1 MSGKKLVIIDGNS
14 LVNRAF
20 YAIQRPMITSDGF
33 YTNGIYG
40 FLSMLFKIRKDYE
53 PTHMLVAFDRKAPT
67 FRHLEFPDYKA
78 GRKRMPEELAME
90 MPVLKELLSVMGIKT
105 YELDGF
111 EADDIMGTAVEMAE
125 SEGMP
130 SLVITGDKDA
140 LQLAGSGCTVI
151 INRKGVSDF
160 VAYDEEVMKEEY
172 GFSQSSF
179 IDFKALYGDPSD
191 NIPGVAG
198 VGKVS
203 AQKLIQQFGSIE
215 NLYENIGEVA
225 GKSLKEKLENGRLDA
240 FLSKRLATI
249 IRNVPVEFS
258 LDDCQIA
265 PADRHRL
272 IELYSRLEFKTY
284 LAKLMKEGASAQAGS
299 GSAEASKDAAVG
311 AADAKGETSEAS
323 GEETCEPAA
332 TEAKIITDASEAAEI
347 LKRAFSADELT
358 VDLVSDLS
366 HVKKPS
372 LECLELL
379 WDGGC
384 AAVCPPKDELI
395 RLAGEALKGSKTRLK
410 GFNLGRLYYVLM
422 AHGID
427 VKGLSTAFDCAL
439 AQYVLHPGTK
449 APELKTLIFEL
460 FHEDLGG
467 EEAAGSQVSMFGAQE
482 KAASYASSGKKL
494 ALINKLAKQQ
504 KAEIEREGL
513 GTVLYD
519 IELPLCKV
527 MASMEARGFRTDG
540 TFLKNFGETLKKD
553 ISALEEEIHQLA
565 GEKFNINSPKQ
576 LGSILFEKLGLPAGK
591 KTKSGYSTSADIL
604 EKLAPDHLIVERILD
619 YRTLSKLNST
629 YVEGMLP
636 LIGEDGRIHAHF
648 QQTVTA
654 TGRISCTEPNLQN
667 IPVRQELGRRLRT
680 AFTADSSDYVLIG
693 ADYSQIE
700 LRVMAHMS
708 GDATLTEAFNRGL
721 DIHRETASK
730 VFGVPQELVTS
741 QMRSNAKAV
750 NFGVIYGMSGF
761 GLASDL
767 SISRKEAEQYI
778 SDYFKRFPQVKE
790 FLDLSVAECRR
801 TGSARTLYGRKR
813 EVPEIGASAFT
824 VRQLGERLAMNTPIQ
839 GTAADII
846 KLAMIR
852 VYDRLAEECPGSDLI
867 LQVHDELI
875 INARKD
881 QADKVRELLVREME
895 NAAKLNVKLEVS
907 LEEGDNWYQL
917 K

>member
-1 MSGKKLVIIDGNS
+1 MSEQKLVIIDGNS

-130 SLVITGDKDA
+130 ALVITGDKDA

-160 VAYDEEVMKEEY
+160 IAYDEDVMMEEY
-172 GFSQSSF
+172 GFSQGSF

-215 NLYENIGEVA
+215 NLYENIDEVA

-258 LDDCQIA
+258 LSDCEIA
-265 PADRHRL
+265 PADRDRL

-284 LAKLMKEGASAQAGS
+284 LAKLMKEGTAAQAGA
-299 GSAEASKDAAVG
+299 GSSEAPEEAAVS
-311 AADAKGETSEAS
+311 ASDSEVDTSE
-323 GEETCEPAA
+323 PVA
-332 TEAKIITDASEAAEI
+332 TEAKVISCSAEAAEV
-347 LKRAFSADELT
+347 LKRAFSSDELT

-384 AAVCPPKDELI
+384 AAVCPADGELTG
-395 RLAGEALKGSKTRLK
+395 LVKEALKGSKSRLT

-422 AHGID
+422 ANGID

-449 APELKTLIFEL
+449 APELKALIFEL

-467 EEAAGSQVSMFGAQE
+467 EEASGSQVSMFDAD
-482 KAASYASSGKKL
+482 
-494 ALINKLAKQQ
+494 AK
-504 KAEIEREGL
+504 
-513 GTVLYD
+513 
-519 IELPLCKV
+519 
-527 MASMEARGFRTDG
+527 
-540 TFLKNFGETLKKD
+540 
-553 ISALEEEIHQLA
+553 
-565 GEKFNINSPKQ
+565 
-576 LGSILFEKLGLPAGK
+576 
-591 KTKSGYSTSADIL
+591 
-604 EKLAPDHLIVERILD
+604 
-619 YRTLSKLNST
+619 
-629 YVEGMLP
+629 
-636 LIGEDGRIHAHF
+636 
-648 QQTVTA
+648 TA
-654 TGRISCTEPNLQN
+654 
-667 IPVRQELGRRLRT
+667 
-680 AFTADSSDYVLIG
+680 
-693 ADYSQIE
+693 
-700 LRVMAHMS
+700 
-708 GDATLTEAFNRGL
+708 
-721 DIHRETASK
+721 
-730 VFGVPQELVTS
+730 
-741 QMRSNAKAV
+741 
-750 NFGVIYGMSGF
+750 
-761 GLASDL
+761 
-767 SISRKEAEQYI
+767 
-778 SDYFKRFPQVKE
+778 
-790 FLDLSVAECRR
+790 
-801 TGSARTLYGRKR
+801 
-813 EVPEIGASAFT
+813 
-824 VRQLGERLAMNTPIQ
+824 
-839 GTAADII
+839 
-846 KLAMIR
+846 
-852 VYDRLAEECPGSDLI
+852 
-867 LQVHDELI
+867 
-875 INARKD
+875 
-881 QADKVRELLVREME
+881 
-895 NAAKLNVKLEVS
+895 
-907 LEEGDNWYQL
+907 
-917 K
+917 